1 MWSCHCRIVASIWG
15 ANRSAWP
22 HDVGTKFQRGPIC
35 FCSFGCGQ
43 HTVFRIHVLRGTIS
57 DRRRS
62 HTVVVSSFVVY
73 ILLHVAVVF
82 VHFRPFIVLRLPLL
96 QAKVR
101 AHKSVHDSI
110 FEQQSLVCRFGFADV
125 FCNWC
130 ILVWLWIVQ
139 AVCVVEIRQFQVLGR
154 TKMIRN
160 P

>member
-1 MWSCHCRIVASIWG
+1 
-15 ANRSAWP
+15 
-22 HDVGTKFQRGPIC
+22 
-35 FCSFGCGQ
+35 
-43 HTVFRIHVLRGTIS
+43 VFRIHVLRGTIS

-110 FEQQSLVCRFGFADV
+110 FEQQSLVCFAG
-125 FCNWC
+125 
-130 ILVWLWIVQ
+130 LVSLMFFVIGVY
-139 AVCVVEIRQFQVLGR
+139 
-154 TKMIRN
+154 
-160 P
+160 